1 MSPKLRNKLDE
12 AGQEDEV
19 GENEVLM
26 GDMILSD
33 EQVQYLYSMDG
44 FKRLGLASPITKWPN
59 ATVFYDMDKSVDRKG
74 KEVVKAAME
83 YIQDVSCV
91 RFKVKDEKT
100 LNYVLIKSGRACSSK
115 VGMRRGP
122 QTMIIDGNLC
132 SKGACIHELL
142 HGLGEVFSRKT
153 FFKFFNELLAGFLH
167 MHTSNNRDD
176 YIKINWKNIRDDAKT
191 NFKQFVAHVSM
202 FETEYDYD
210 SITHYSNVAFAKD
223 KKKPTITAKN
233 PAPNMGQRKGKQME
247 KKWVRERE
255 KERWILSL

>member
-1 MSPKLRNKLDE
+1 MRNKLDE
-12 AGQEDEV
+12 TGQEDEV

-153 FFKFFNELLAGFLH
+153 FFKFFNEPLAGFLH

-176 YIKINWKNIRDDAKT
+176 YIEINWKNIRDDAKT

-247 KKWVRERE
+247 KKRARVRE
-255 KERWILSL
+255 KER